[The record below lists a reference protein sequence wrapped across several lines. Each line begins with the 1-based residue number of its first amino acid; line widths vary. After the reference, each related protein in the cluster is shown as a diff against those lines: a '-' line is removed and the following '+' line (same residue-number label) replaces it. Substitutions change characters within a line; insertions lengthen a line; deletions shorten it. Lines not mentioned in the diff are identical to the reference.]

1 MASERQEINI
11 VSPWWGEHLHRYE
24 EVIKSLS
31 GNEAILDIACGTGFG
46 THLLSNHSS
55 GRVFGGDIS
64 LGAIKLCDNSWNK
77 DNLSFQ
83 VMDGTNLK
91 FKDNTFNVVV
101 SFETIEHTI
110 SFKEMIEEFKRV
122 TKPNGIIYLS
132 TPNIEINSPTGVV
145 SNPYHT
151 QEWDYKAFCKIIN
164 KHFNSHKIF
173 GQKYNRYK
181 NKKNIAFY
189 IEKLLYKRGI
199 RKIPISIQDKIIK
212 VFGQTSIYPSSK
224 DYIMTDDISEIKKC
238 KTFFAICSK

>member
-31 GNEAILDIACGTGFG
+31 GNEIILDIACGSGFG
-46 THLLSNHSS
+46 AHLLSNHSA

-77 DNLSFQ
+77 ENLSFQ

-101 SFETIEHTI
+101 SFETIEHTF

-122 TKPNGIIYLS
+122 IKPNGIIYLS
-132 TPNIEINSPTGVV
+132 TPNIKINSPTGVV
-145 SNPYHT
+145 TNPYHT
-151 QEWDYKAFCKIIN
+151 QEWDYKEF
-164 KHFNSHKIF
+164 
-173 GQKYNRYK
+173 NRYK

-189 IEKLLYKRGI
+189 IENLLYKRGI
-199 RKIPISIQDKIIK
+199 RKIPVSIQDKIIK
-212 VFGQTSIYPSSK
+212 VFGQKSIYPSSK
-224 DYIMTDDISEIKKC
+224 DYIMTDDIWEIKKC